1 MNIPE
6 SKSTKMPW
14 EFPRHWSAAL
24 VGASLRVNLCTLAQY
39 DAIAL
44 SPGG

>member
-14 EFPRHWSAAL
+14 EFPRHWTAAL
-24 VGASLRVNLCTLAQY
+24 VGAAAGPRRDVMGASLRLNL
-39 DAIAL
+39 
-44 SPGG
+44 